1 MWSNYKLNLNILFL
15 HIVLCSYYKHRVNGS
30 LFFRDLG
37 KTVCFHSRTAGAY
50 APCNCK
56 KRQCGVENN
65 FRGKSWGMSQGRIII
80 LKWSILKWSHEKQN
94 KMRSFKNEY
103 HAWKNCIAHFCEID
117 HIYKMTLQVGESEKV
132 NFPDF
137 INLI

>member
-1 MWSNYKLNLNILFL
+1 MRHSPLGLWLSRSSLLCLCFQCFVSNENKYGQIINNKLNLNILYL
-15 HIVLCSYYKHRVNGS
+15 KIVLCSYYKHRVNGS

-80 LKWSILKWSHEKQN
+80 LKWSILKWSQEKQN
-94 KMRSFKNEY
+94 KMRSFKNE
-103 HAWKNCIAHFCEID
+103 
-117 HIYKMTLQVGESEKV
+117 
-132 NFPDF
+132 
-137 INLI
+137 